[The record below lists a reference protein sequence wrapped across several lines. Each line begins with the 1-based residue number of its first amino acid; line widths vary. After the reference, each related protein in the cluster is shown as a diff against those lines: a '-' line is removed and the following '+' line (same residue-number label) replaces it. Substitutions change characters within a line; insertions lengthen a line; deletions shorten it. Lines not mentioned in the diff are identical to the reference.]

1 MAPREVDPPGARPP
15 GSGPSGGGAVF
26 AVPVGYPVG
35 GYLVGE
41 RIGAGGWGSVH
52 VARAADPVRA
62 AGAAGGEPAE
72 VAVKF
77 LHPGRLGPGQRQAV
91 VQVARSEIRFS
102 RRADHPHL
110 IRTFAVLTLT
120 DPDRPELDGAVALVM
135 ERAARSLHDLLAG
148 ARPPHPPP
156 GAERILTE
164 VAAGLRHMHGSGWVH
179 GDLKPGNVLLM
190 ADGTAKLADFG
201 LTAELEGT
209 HAYAPPLG
217 SPDHV
222 PPEWWSERTG
232 ARGAAVRPSADLWA
246 YGVLA
251 HQVLT
256 GGLHPFLGATARAR
270 SLAAV
275 AYARGSAPLRL
286 DAALPERWRPLVT
299 ACLTADRRRRA
310 ELDLAA
316 LLADALGGVGDGDGD
331 GYGYGGDGGG
341 GGGGGGAGTAGD
353 AAAPTRAAGIRPVPA
368 APGRRKRRGRT
379 VTRAALLLAAAAS
392 VLVLTGAPERS
403 APSGSG
409 PTGPTLSGSASVGPV
424 RAAPARPGD
433 IPPGADVP
441 AALRG
446 PIEDAA
452 RRCPEPEVTPALLA
466 AMLKAESGFDPTA
479 ARPATGEY
487 GVAMWTPTVF
497 NAWAQDADH
506 DGVKSYLDPDDAIAA
521 MGGYVCW
528 LDQRFKQRGFPAA
541 QLPALVTAG
550 YRTSD
555 KTVADTGGVPERV
568 KGHVARVLG
577 YLAEYGGGS
586 VAGP

>member
-1 MAPREVDPPGARPP
+1 MDPPGAR
-15 GSGPSGGGAVF
+15 SSGGGAGF
-26 AVPVGYPVG
+26 AVPAGYPVG

-52 VARAADPVRA
+52 AARAAGPGRA
-62 AGAAGGEPAE
+62 CGGEPAE

-91 VQVARSEIRFS
+91 AQAARSEIRFS

-110 IRTFAVLTLT
+110 IRTFAVLVLA

-135 ERAARSLHDLLAG
+135 ERAARSLHDLLAE

-232 ARGAAVRPSADLWA
+232 ARGAALRPSADLWA

-256 GGLHPFLGATARAR
+256 GGLHPFLGATSRAR

-316 LLADALGGVGDGDGD
+316 LLAGALGGS
-331 GYGYGGDGGG
+331 
-341 GGGGGGAGTAGD
+341 GGAD
-353 AAAPTRAAGIRPVPA
+353 LRPGPA
-368 APGRRKRRGRT
+368 ASGRVVLGPAVLGPAVPGRRKHRGRSAA
-379 VTRAALLLAAAAS
+379 RAALLLSAAAS
-392 VLVLTGAPERS
+392 LLVLTGAPERPES
-403 APSGSG
+403 SDARSGG
-409 PTGPTLSGSASVGPV
+409 PG
-424 RAAPARPGD
+424 RAARARAVPARPGA

-452 RRCPEPEVTPALLA
+452 RRCPEPEITPALLA
-466 AMLKAESGFDPTA
+466 AMLKAESGFDPAA

-487 GVAMWTPTVF
+487 GVAMWTPAVF

-528 LDQRFKQRGFPAA
+528 LDQRFKQRGLPTV

-555 KTVADTGGVPERV
+555 KTVADAGGVPERV
-568 KGHVARVLG
+568 KGHVALVLG
-577 YLAEYGGGS
+577 YLAEYGGSS

>member
-1 MAPREVDPPGARPP
+1 MDPPGARP
-15 GSGPSGGGAVF
+15 SGGGAGF
-26 AVPVGYPVG
+26 AVPAGYPVG

-52 VARAADPVRA
+52 VARAAGPDRVP
-62 AGAAGGEPAE
+62 GGELDE

-91 VQVARSEIRFS
+91 AQAARSEIRFS

-110 IRTFAVLTLT
+110 IRTFAVLTLA

-135 ERAARSLHDLLAG
+135 ERAARSLYDLLAE

-201 LTAELEGT
+201 LTSELEGT

-232 ARGAAVRPSADLWA
+232 ARGAALRPSADLWA

-310 ELDLAA
+310 ELDLGA
-316 LLADALGGVGDGDGD
+316 LLAGALGGSGS
-331 GYGYGGDGGG
+331 GGG
-341 GGGGGGAGTAGD
+341 GVSVVTRTAD
-353 AAAPTRAAGIRPVPA
+353 VRPGPA
-368 APGRRKRRGRT
+368 TSGPATSGLATSRRRKRRGRT
-379 VTRAALLLAAAAS
+379 AGRVALLLSAAAG
-392 VLVLTGAPERS
+392 LLFLTGAPERPES
-403 APSGSG
+403 SDS
-409 PTGPTLSGSASVGPV
+409 LSGGPG
-424 RAAPARPGD
+424 RAARARAVPARPGA

-446 PIEDAA
+446 PIDDAA
-452 RRCPEPEVTPALLA
+452 RRCPEPEITPALLA
-466 AMLKAESGFDPTA
+466 AMLKAESGFDQA
-479 ARPATGEY
+479 ASHPDTGEY
-487 GVAMWTPTVF
+487 GVAMWTPAVF

-506 DGVKSYLDPDDAIAA
+506 DGVKNYLDPDDAIAA

-528 LDQRFKQRGFPAA
+528 LDQRFKQRGFPAT
-541 QLPALVTAG
+541 QMPALVTAG

-555 KTVADTGGVPERV
+555 KTVADAGGVPERV
-568 KGHVARVLG
+568 KGHVALVLG
-577 YLAEYGGGS
+577 YLAEYGGSS

>member
-1 MAPREVDPPGARPP
+1 MAPRAVDPPGARP
-15 GSGPSGGGAVF
+15 SGGGASGGGAFGGGAGF
-26 AVPVGYPVG
+26 AVPAGYPVG

-52 VARAADPVRA
+52 VARAADPERT
-62 AGAAGGEPAE
+62 AGGEPAE

-91 VQVARSEIRFS
+91 AQVARSEIRFS

-110 IRTFAVLTLT
+110 IRTFAVFTLT
-120 DPDRPELDGAVALVM
+120 DPDRPQVDGAVALVM
-135 ERAARSLHDLLAG
+135 ERAARSLHDLLAE

-201 LTAELEGT
+201 LTAELEST

-232 ARGAAVRPSADLWA
+232 ARGAALRPSADLWA

-316 LLADALGGVGDGDGD
+316 LLAGALGGSG
-331 GYGYGGDGGG
+331 GGG
-341 GGGGGGAGTAGD
+341 GGGGGGAAVV
-353 AAAPTRAAGIRPVPA
+353 TRAADIRPGPV
-368 APGRRKRRGRT
+368 APGRRKRRVRT
-379 VTRAALLLAAAAS
+379 LTRTALLLAVAVS
-392 VLVLTGAPERS
+392 LLVLTGAPDR
-403 APSGSG
+403 SG
-409 PTGPTLSGSASVGPV
+409 PTGPTPSGPASVGPV
-424 RAAPARPGD
+424 RAAPARPGA

-466 AMLKAESGFDPTA
+466 AMIKAESGFDPA
-479 ARPATGEY
+479 ASRPATGEY

-577 YLAEYGGGS
+577 YLAEYGGVS

>member
-1 MAPREVDPPGARPP
+1 MDPPGARP
-15 GSGPSGGGAVF
+15 SGGGAGF
-26 AVPVGYPVG
+26 AVPAGYPVG

-52 VARAADPVRA
+52 VARTADPDR
-62 AGAAGGEPAE
+62 AAGGELAE

-77 LHPGRLGPGQRQAV
+77 IHPGRLGPGQRQAV
-91 VQVARSEIRFS
+91 AQVARSEIRFS

-110 IRTFAVLTLT
+110 IRTFAVFTLT

-135 ERAARSLHDLLAG
+135 ERAARSLHDLLTE

-156 GAERILTE
+156 GAERILAE

-201 LTAELEGT
+201 LTSELEGT

-232 ARGAAVRPSADLWA
+232 ARGAALRPSADLWA

-310 ELDLAA
+310 QLDLAA
-316 LLADALGGVGDGDGD
+316 LLAGALGGS
-331 GYGYGGDGGG
+331 
-341 GGGGGGAGTAGD
+341 GGGGADVRPGH
-353 AAAPTRAAGIRPVPA
+353 AAAGPASPGPGAA
-368 APGRRKRRGRT
+368 GRRKRRGRT
-379 VTRAALLLAAAAS
+379 ATRAAPLLVAAATL
-392 VLVLTGAPERS
+392 LVLTGAPERS
-403 APSGSG
+403 DPSGPMSG
-409 PTGPTLSGSASVGPV
+409 GPGRAVPARPV
-424 RAAPARPGD
+424 PARPGA

-452 RRCPEPEVTPALLA
+452 RRCPEPEITSALLA
-466 AMLKAESGFDPTA
+466 AMLKAESGFDPAA

-528 LDQRFKQRGFPAA
+528 LGQRFKQRGFPAA
-541 QLPALVTAG
+541 ELPALVTAG

-568 KGHVARVLG
+568 KAHVARVLG
-577 YLAEYGGGS
+577 YLAEYGGSS